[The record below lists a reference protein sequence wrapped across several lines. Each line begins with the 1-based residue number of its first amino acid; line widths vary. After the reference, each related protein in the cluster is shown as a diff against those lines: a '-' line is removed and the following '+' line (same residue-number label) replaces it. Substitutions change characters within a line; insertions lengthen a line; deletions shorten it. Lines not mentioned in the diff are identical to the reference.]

1 MRLRRGDE
9 AKAAR
14 AGAAAH
20 NQWGRP
26 IAECLSTLAI
36 AGAIGCAHAQEHLY
50 DPPRGSI
57 AIYSLEDGI
66 RPERVA
72 IGNDINVIAHADV
85 RVMRG
90 GRLVSLSGLDAKYGE
105 AGLTFCWFMFQDI
118 GVGPDS
124 NPTWFLLNPRY
135 SEIKEPRYIG
145 AAVFRVDAKG
155 NDYAMVVPVKHD
167 DTALQ
172 DTGWSVQAAIRSRSD
187 FLFRLRPG
195 SLVPQLD
202 AHAIYRM
209 PDYCKETAL
218 PEIAVVEFGRTI
230 PMLAVYPDRE

>member
-9 AKAAR
+9 RKAAQ
-14 AGAAAH
+14 AGLAAH
-20 NQWGRP
+20 KGWGRP
-26 IAECLSTLAI
+26 IAECLSALAI
-36 AGAIGCAHAQEHLY
+36 SGAIGCAHTQEHLY
-50 DPPRGSI
+50 EPPKGTI

-90 GRLVSLSGLDAKYGE
+90 GRQVSLRGLESGTGGS
-105 AGLTFCWFMFQDI
+105 GLTFCWFIFQDI

-135 SEIKEPRYIG
+135 GEINEQRYIG

-155 NDYAMVVPVKHD
+155 NDYALVVPVRHD
-167 DTALQ
+167 DTALM
-172 DTGWSVQAAIRSRSD
+172 DSGWSVQSAVKSRRD
-187 FLFRLRPG
+187 YLFRLHPN
-195 SLVPQLD
+195 SLIPLLD

>member
-1 MRLRRGDE
+1 MRLRRRDDG
-9 AKAAR
+9 KAES
-14 AGAAAH
+14 AAPAH
-20 NQWGRP
+20 TAWGRP
-26 IAECLSTLAI
+26 IAECLAGLAI
-36 AGAIGCAHAQEHLY
+36 AGAAGCAHTQERLY

-90 GRLVSLSGLDAKYGE
+90 GRQVSLRDLESGTDGS
-105 AGLTFCWFMFQDI
+105 GLTFCWFMFQDI
-118 GVGPDS
+118 GVGPDD

-135 SEIKEPRYIG
+135 SEPGEPRYIG
-145 AAVFRVDAKG
+145 AAVFRVDSKG

-172 DTGWSVQAAIRSRSD
+172 DSGWSVQAAAKSRSD

-195 SLVPQLD
+195 SLVPLLD